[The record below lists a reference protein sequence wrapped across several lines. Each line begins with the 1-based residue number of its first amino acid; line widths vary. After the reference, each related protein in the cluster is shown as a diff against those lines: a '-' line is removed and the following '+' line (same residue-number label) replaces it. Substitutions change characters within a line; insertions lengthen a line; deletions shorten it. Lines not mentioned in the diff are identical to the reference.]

1 MLILNKVFSIGIDV
15 SQPDVD
21 AKRIRILNG
30 IAFFAALILLFN
42 GIMIFVSSYPFER
55 FTFRELVEYLISNAE
70 IRVADVKKF
79 RIIFPLLDFL
89 LAFLAFVSLLLNYF
103 RKQNISSVVICLIA
117 NFYIAFFYW
126 VSGFFSAFFFFIP
139 ALLPLI
145 FFQKARQYYSFLLLT
160 LIIFIALTIVKY
172 HNGINDLFLQPP
184 ADKALLNSLL
194 NFTAVFGIL
203 YFIVFHFKKENLKNE
218 EILNEKNKILD
229 QQSKE
234 IKLQRD
240 ELRQKNKKLSAS
252 AKELKELNATKDKF
266 ISILAHDLKN
276 PFNSLFGFSE
286 LLLENFREYD
296 ENEIEYQLKLLYQAS
311 KTTYEHLEQVLL
323 WAKSQSGKLTIKPEK
338 FSFNQ
343 VTHDLINEFKNQTN
357 QKHIQINAFES
368 EKISVTADI
377 NMFKTVMRNLIT
389 NAIKFN
395 HQNGQV
401 NISAEMNAQNV
412 IVTVSDNGT
421 GMDKDII
428 PKLWEIKENYTTAG
442 TNDEPGTGFG
452 LKLCKELIDKHHG
465 KIWVESEVGKG
476 SDFKF
481 TLPLSYK

>member
-1 MLILNKVFSIGIDV
+1 MPILNKVFNIGID
-15 SQPDVD
+15 SQSDINV
-21 AKRIRILNG
+21 KRIRILNG
-30 IAFFAALILLFN
+30 IAFFAALILIFN

-55 FTFRELVEYLISNAE
+55 FTFKELVEYLISNSE

-79 RIIFPLLDFL
+79 RIIFPLLDFF
-89 LAFLAFVSLLLNYF
+89 LAFFAFVSLFLNYF
-103 RKQNISSVVICLIA
+103 RKQEISSIVICLIA

-126 VSGFFSAFFFFIP
+126 ISGFFSAFFFFIP

-145 FFQKARQYYSFLLLT
+145 FFQKARQYYSFLILT
-160 LIIFIALTIVKY
+160 LIIFITLTIIKY
-172 HNGINDLFLQPP
+172 NNGINDLFLQPP

-203 YFIVFHFKKENLKNE
+203 YFIVFHFKKENSKNE
-218 EILNEKNKILD
+218 EMLTEKNKILD

-234 IKLQRD
+234 IKVQRD
-240 ELRQKNKKLSAS
+240 ELRQKNNRLSAS
-252 AKELKELNATKDKF
+252 EKELKELNATKDKF

-286 LLLENFREYD
+286 LLLKNYKEYD
-296 ENEIEYQLKLLYQAS
+296 DNEIEYQLKLIYQAS
-311 KTTYEHLEQVLL
+311 KTTYDHLEQVLL

-338 FSFNQ
+338 FSFVK

-357 QKHIQINAFES
+357 QKNIKINLSES

-377 NMFKTVMRNLIT
+377 NMIKTVMRNLIT

-395 HQNGQV
+395 HENGQI

-412 IVTVSDNGT
+412 IVTISDNGT
-421 GMDKDII
+421 GIDKTII
-428 PKLWEIKENYTTAG
+428 PKLWEIKENHTTPG

-465 KIWVESEVGKG
+465 NIWVESEVGKG
-476 SDFKF
+476 SEFKF
-481 TLPLSYK
+481 SLPLIYK